1 LRTQWAF
8 RSRPAN
14 RLDWWKGGIQERQA
28 QAADE
33 MIIAVKVIAR
43 IEKILA
49 SLVIDLMQRPVAV
62 HIEQQGKNALIP
74 PAVKPPAKFRQFSL
88 LATRINENLVGIGKN
103 NPVAIAILDLL
114 HNPFL
119 RLG

>member
-1 LRTQWAF
+1 
-8 RSRPAN
+8 
-14 RLDWWKGGIQERQA
+14 
-28 QAADE
+28 

-62 HIEQQGKNALIP
+62 HIEHQGKNALIP

-103 NPVAIAILDLL
+103 NPVAIAILI
-114 HNPFL
+114 HKRIEPVQTGAGGRVRSNRVKNAAVRL
-119 RLG
+119 RQQELCRSVL